1 MSEIKLGNRI
11 VRDEELYPHILYI
24 AMYGMLLVVSVLV
37 CMLVGSGGAN
47 AIPATI
53 SSLANVGP
61 ALGEIGTFGNYGAEP
76 AVAKV
81 IYCLDMFL
89 GRVEIY
95 PVLAACGMIFSRA
108 KR

>member
-1 MSEIKLGNRI
+1 M
-11 VRDEELYPHILYI
+11 
-24 AMYGMLLVVSVLV
+24 
-37 CMLVGSGGAN
+37 
-47 AIPATI
+47 

-81 IYCLDMFL
+81 IYCLVLFL

-95 PVLAACGMIFSRA
+95 PVMAVCGMICSRA

>member
-1 MSEIKLGNRI
+1 MNAQNANYIKLNQFLGT
-11 VRDEELYPHILYI
+11 
-24 AMYGMLLVVSVLV
+24 
-37 CMLVGSGGAN
+37 
-47 AIPATI
+47 IPSAI